1 MYYPLV
7 KVIGITSLL
16 IISLIG
22 WFVKKK
28 AFLLVISIGLFFLL
42 LFTFYFFRNPERQI
56 PDGKNIVISPA
67 DGKVVEV
74 KTAQQLQPFDKEFT
88 KVSLYLSLWNV
99 HVNWIPASG
108 EIIFL
113 EYKKGKCYPAF
124 QNRASKLN
132 ESNLLGIRADQGDIF
147 VKQIAGLIARRII
160 CTVTEGD
167 TVTIGQ
173 KFGMIKFGSRVELFL
188 PASIELTISP
198 GDRVRGGETIIG
210 KFNEK

>member
-1 MYYPLV
+1 M
-7 KVIGITSLL
+7 
-16 IISLIG
+16 
-22 WFVKKK
+22 
-28 AFLLVISIGLFFLL
+28 
-42 LFTFYFFRNPERQI
+42 
-56 PDGKNIVISPA
+56 
-67 DGKVVEV
+67 VEV

-113 EYKKGKCYPAF
+113 EYKKGKFYPAF
-124 QNRASKLN
+124 QNRASKQN
-132 ESNLLGIRADQGDIF
+132 ESNLIGIRTEQGDIF

-160 CTVTEGD
+160 CTVSEGD

-198 GDRVRGGETIIG
+198 GDMVRGGETIIG
-210 KFNEK
+210 KFNEN